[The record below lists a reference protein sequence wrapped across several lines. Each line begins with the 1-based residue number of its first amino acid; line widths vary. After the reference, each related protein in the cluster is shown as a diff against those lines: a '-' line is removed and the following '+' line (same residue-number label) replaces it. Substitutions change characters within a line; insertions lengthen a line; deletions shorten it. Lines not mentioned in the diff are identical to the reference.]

1 MKKNSITKAFLTK
14 SAKAVDFL
22 LAPATLMSAVLLK
35 LIRKA
40 GMQRMP
46 ISKAIFCKVGVFPI
60 RDHYYEPLFKTRNLY
75 RSLREDR
82 FLPGIDFNIDEQLKL
97 IEEFDYN
104 AELER
109 IPITNDSKTN
119 IEFYYHNDS
128 FVAGDAE
135 MLYNI
140 IRLFKPEKII
150 EIGSGHST
158 LMAIK
163 AIATNKEENNA
174 YFCQHICIEPYE
186 NQWLEQKQV
195 KVIRK
200 KLEEVEK
207 SLFETLN
214 RNDIL
219 FIDSS
224 HIIRPQGDVV
234 REYLEILPTL
244 KSGVLVHIHDIFTP
258 KDYLDE
264 WVLDEIKLWNEQYIL
279 EAFLTCNSQYRVKM
293 AMNLLKH
300 RHFEKLAE
308 KCPILKNEPLNEP
321 GSFWIMRN

>member
-1 MKKNSITKAFLTK
+1 MKNSITKAVLIK
-14 SAKAVDFL
+14 SVKFFDVL
-22 LAPATLMSAVLLK
+22 LAPATLLSAVLLK
-35 LIRKA
+35 LIRRA
-40 GMQRMP
+40 GIQRMP
-46 ISKAIFCKVGVFPI
+46 ISKEIFYKVGVFPI

-97 IEEFDYN
+97 IEQFDYN
-104 AELER
+104 AELEL

-140 IRLFKPEKII
+140 IRLFKPQRII

-163 AIATNKEENNA
+163 AIAKNKEENPD
-174 YFCQHICIEPYE
+174 YFCDHICIEPYE
-186 NQWLEQKQV
+186 SQWLEQMPV

-234 REYLEILPTL
+234 REYIEILPTL

-264 WVLDEIKLWNEQYIL
+264 WVIDQIRLWNEQYLL
-279 EAFLTCNSQYRVKM
+279 EAFLTYNSQYRVIM

-300 RHFEKLAE
+300 HHFETLSQ
-308 KCPILKNEPLNEP
+308 KCPILKTEPLNEP

>member
-1 MKKNSITKAFLTK
+1 MINNRV
-14 SAKAVDFL
+14 KAVLIEAVKIFDVL
-22 LAPATLMSAVLLK
+22 LAPATLLSAVLLK

-40 GMQRMP
+40 GIQRMP
-46 ISKAIFCKVGVFPI
+46 ISKKIFYKVGVFPI
-60 RDHYYEPLFKTRNLY
+60 RDHYYEPLFNTSHLY

-82 FLPGIDFNIDEQLKL
+82 LLPGIDFNINEQLNLLEK
-97 IEEFDYN
+97 FDYN
-104 AELER
+104 AELEQ
-109 IPITNDSKTN
+109 IPIKNNSNSN

-140 IRLFKPEKII
+140 IRLVRPQKVI
-150 EIGSGHST
+150 EIGSGNST

-163 AIATNKEENNA
+163 AIAKNKEENLD
-174 YFCQHICIEPYE
+174 YLCDHICIEPYE
-186 NQWLEQKQV
+186 SQWLEQMPV

-200 KLEEVEK
+200 KLEDVER

-234 REYLEILPTL
+234 IEYLEILPIL
-244 KSGVLVHIHDIFTP
+244 KSGVIVHIHDIFTP

-264 WVLDEIKLWNEQYIL
+264 WVFNEVKLWNESYLL
-279 EAFLTCNSQYRVKM
+279 EAFLIYNSQYRVIM

-300 RHFEKLAE
+300 QHFDKLAE
-308 KCPILKNEPLNEP
+308 KCPILKNEPLSEP